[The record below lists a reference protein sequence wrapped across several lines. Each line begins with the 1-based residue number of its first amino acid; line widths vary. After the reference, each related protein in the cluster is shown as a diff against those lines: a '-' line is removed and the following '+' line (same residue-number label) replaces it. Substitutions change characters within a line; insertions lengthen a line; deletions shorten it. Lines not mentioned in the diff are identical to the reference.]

1 MANST
6 LFGTVKILV
15 GPKFGTKSGV
25 WEAFL
30 GPNEV
35 CKPTPEM
42 HTFFGGPNR
51 GFGRPFW
58 ALMRCA
64 PFLVTIKTLQVA
76 EWSVICQ

>member
-6 LFGTVKILV
+6 LFGTVKILG

-35 CKPTPEM
+35 CKPGVGL
-42 HTFFGGPNR
+42 HTFFG
-51 GFGRPFW
+51 
-58 ALMRCA
+58 
-64 PFLVTIKTLQVA
+64 VTIKTLQVA

>member
-1 MANST
+1 MVYTHVFGMANST

-51 GFGRPFW
+51 GVWEAFLGPNEVCTFFGDY
-58 ALMRCA
+58 
-64 PFLVTIKTLQVA
+64 
-76 EWSVICQ
+76 